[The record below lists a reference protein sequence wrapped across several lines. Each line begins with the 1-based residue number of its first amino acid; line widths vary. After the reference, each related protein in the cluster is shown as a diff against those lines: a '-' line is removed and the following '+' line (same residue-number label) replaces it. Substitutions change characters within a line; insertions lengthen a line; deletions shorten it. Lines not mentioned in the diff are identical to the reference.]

1 MNLRYTPPASLIR
14 ALDSAFLKAL
24 ADPARQKIIC
34 VLVQSGGLDVT
45 SISQYLTQERSV
57 VSRHL
62 KVLNEAE
69 IVTSE
74 KVGRQV
80 IYCLNGKNVIDHVEC
95 LLAELKKAAGK
106 CCS

>member
-1 MNLRYTPPASLIR
+1 MNIRYTPPASLVR

-34 VLVQSGGLDVT
+34 ILVQSGGLDVT
-45 SISQYLTQERSV
+45 GISQYLTQERSV

-62 KVLNEAE
+62 KVLHEAQ

-80 IYCLNGKNVIDHVEC
+80 IYSLNGENVINHVEC
-95 LLAELKKAAGK
+95 LLGEFRKVVGK